1 MSVYCD
7 KVFGYAIDV
16 SEEFEKADRDLIDK
30 WLDYDEKNKELYNKL
45 GFKTY
50 YGGWQKPISS
60 GDIVLIY
67 DGMSGEYC
75 KLVLIKEYVYKSDC
89 EEQDEEIVTSIN
101 EELQKIEIDTNIK
114 GKLQLAYE
122 NIFNSDE
129 NIMDKIKLEYLIHW
143 H

>member
-1 MSVYCD
+1 
-7 KVFGYAIDV
+7 
-16 SEEFEKADRDLIDK
+16 
-30 WLDYDEKNKELYNKL
+30 
-45 GFKTY
+45 
-50 YGGWQKPISS
+50 
-60 GDIVLIY
+60 
-67 DGMSGEYC
+67 MSGEYC

-101 EELQKIEIDTNIK
+101 EELQKIEIDSNIK